1 MQAGIGALVVD
12 RKSGD
17 MKLEGTK
24 PEDTNG
30 VKIASRL
37 ANAPFDNRIRAA
49 SQASGVRRHMRDK
62 LRNKWYEA
70 RIKRKEKKK
79 NRNRSKRAS
88 NIQDTERMA
97 DSEELGRQQAAQ
109 VD

>member
-24 PEDTNG
+24 PED
-30 VKIASRL
+30 K
-37 ANAPFDNRIRAA
+37 
-49 SQASGVRRHMRDK
+49 
-62 LRNKWYEA
+62 
-70 RIKRKEKKK
+70 
-79 NRNRSKRAS
+79 
-88 NIQDTERMA
+88 DTERMA

>member
-79 NRNRSKRAS
+79 K
-88 NIQDTERMA
+88 
-97 DSEELGRQQAAQ
+97 SE
-109 VD
+109 